1 MVGYDDSTIDF
12 FEVSAEENPKL
23 NRVGYCT
30 KVPGPVLQ
38 MDWST
43 NDKYIKVK
51 LFWFL
56 IFFSSQQFNGSYSRW
71 VPIIII
77 PLFMRRLLVSK
88 LKWKQSATRS
98 SGLNGQGDLEI
109 FAIK

>member
-51 LFWFL
+51 YYFFFDLFKSTIYL
-56 IFFSSQQFNGSYSRW
+56 IGSY
-71 VPIIII
+71 I
-77 PLFMRRLLVSK
+77 
-88 LKWKQSATRS
+88 
-98 SGLNGQGDLEI
+98 
-109 FAIK
+109 